1 MSKVKLHKISSQS
14 FEHEADRKAL
24 EALRKTI
31 GFDRLIRALMSITT
45 DKIFGVITNS
55 NYLKLGDR
63 QCPSLYKLYL
73 EVCDTLD
80 MVPPPLYLANQPQ
93 MNAFTAGVEQPVIVV
108 TSALVDGM
116 KDKEIQA
123 VLGHELGHWMAGH
136 NLYRMVAASISG
148 ILVALGDIAYGLGP
162 LLKLGIVPTLM
173 YWYRCAELTA
183 DRAGL
188 LAVQDLDTVLAVE
201 MTLAAGAAGRFSKEL
216 DVAAFMEQA
225 KQVAI
230 DDDHWTN
237 IQRALL
243 EMELTHPWPV
253 VRAREIEKWVKV
265 GEYGRVL
272 EGDYI
277 RRAKDTV
284 ADGPHPREG
293 ETGIA
298 AAAAEIAIGA
308 ALSRA
313 YGVHV
318 APRIPEHALHLALG
332 SFVEPL
338 GPDERVMALYDDT
351 FSGTGD
357 RGVLLTSERVF
368 ASGAPKK
375 GVRFAEVT
383 KLDELAAGLLSR
395 PGLQVNELELRFHTR
410 DVRDAF
416 KQAIK
421 AASEVHR
428 PPEATRA

>member
-1 MSKVKLHKISSQS
+1 VGKVKLHKISSQS

-55 NYLKLGDR
+55 NSLKLGEK

-80 MVPPPLYLANQPQ
+80 MVPPPLYLANRPE
-93 MNAFTAGVEQPVIVV
+93 MNAYTAGVEQPVIVV

-136 NLYRMVAASISG
+136 NLYRMVATSISG

-201 MTLAAGAAGRFSKEL
+201 MTLASGHAGRFSKEL
-216 DVAAFMEQA
+216 DVTAFMEQA

-253 VRAREIEKWVKV
+253 VRAREIEKWVRV
-265 GEYGRVL
+265 GEYGRIL

-293 ETGIA
+293 EVGIA

-318 APRIPEHALHLALG
+318 APRIPENALHLALG
-332 SFVEPL
+332 SFVEAL

-357 RGVLLTSERVF
+357 RGVLLTSERIF

-375 GVRFAEVT
+375 GVRFSEVT
-383 KLDELAAGLLSR
+383 KLEELPSGLLSR
-395 PGLQVNELELRFHTR
+395 PGLQVNDLELRFHTR

-416 KQAIK
+416 KHAIK
-421 AASEVHR
+421 GASEVHR
-428 PPEATRA
+428 PPEAQRS